1 MNDQTEEICTKIV
14 NVQPSFLK
22 IIRNFDSSAYGEIYL
37 LSYKM
42 FLQNKITGIGISNF
56 KFLCNFEDDYNKMMI
71 NYECASH
78 PHNIYIQWL
87 VEGGLIVFILFI
99 LYLFF
104 LINFIINNTGEKKYK
119 IISIAVILVLFWP
132 IMSTGSLIKNWYGVS
147 TYFIIGLCMCLS
159 KFKSN
164 Y

>member
-1 MNDQTEEICTKIV
+1 
-14 NVQPSFLK
+14 
-22 IIRNFDSSAYGEIYL
+22 
-37 LSYKM
+37 M

-159 KFKSN
+159 RFKSN
-164 Y
+164 H